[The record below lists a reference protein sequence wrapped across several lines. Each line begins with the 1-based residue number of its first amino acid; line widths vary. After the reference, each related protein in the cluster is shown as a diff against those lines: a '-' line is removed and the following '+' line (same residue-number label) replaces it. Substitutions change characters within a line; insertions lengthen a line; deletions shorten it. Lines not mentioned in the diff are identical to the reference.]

1 MKKLLMNSILGISL
15 VSWVL
20 FLAFSFLYFFPN
32 QAIKTVSHSIAFQY
46 NLSYSAIANEGT
58 FRHPL
63 ITFSNIVVLKNGD
76 KIFSADQASFGI
88 TISPQTLLGNLE
100 VNLLH
105 VKKAYLLIQENI
117 DGASSLLN
125 INIDD
130 NISLDIE
137 DLFLETSN
145 QNLIINA
152 KFNNLLLGSAN
163 GELKIIHRNKVSN
176 FSISSDGF
184 TSNFLLNLNTFNWL
198 SIFPSNVLIP
208 VDSINFGINMLG
220 TMNSQ
225 GSSLRGSISYEDANF
240 NNFSLQRNHGSFLFQ
255 SKNGLASLSLQ
266 KFLHPFID
274 ESFPIKLNFI
284 KKSILIPKLYVSDQL
299 VLQRKPKFTN
309 LAVDNFM
316 ASLNS
321 GLIKYSGIV
330 ADLDLLNV
338 YFDEVTNLQGVFS
351 GLNNDFKFII
361 SPSNSLIK
369 QKDSD
374 VYPIQ
379 VNGKGIVNNL
389 GLQLEANIKEP
400 KGLISLKLDLPSQ
413 VDQSITLK
421 LSGQNVSKKLI
432 LISLPEN
439 FTKVHQFINQNIE
452 LSPSNNIF
460 LNYMSPNYELASR
473 LILKLSLDESILH
486 INPSLKFTMKKGIIE
501 MTNDH
506 LYVVSS
512 SGFINQFSMESFHGN
527 LTFLNQDFQYTSQH
541 ELSTKEIL
549 GAVGNIT
556 SAFKPLNASGMSKG
570 IYNISSKKTFN
581 TISVETGGFEIPVHQ
596 NHLLLLKKGQFYAL
610 NFDKIFGR
618 LHSQYLNQNP
628 IIFLKGENLLD
639 KYKLD
644 FISEISLK
652 PSMFIPDS
660 SLFQLSGID
669 SFLLAL
675 TIKKNLPPILNIFSE
690 LEGIAF
696 NSQLSFL
703 QKSKNSIL
711 STDIVISNFAQPNV
725 YIRNKLLELK
735 INFLDRPSGYIAIGK
750 EIPMEYNFLR
760 KAKGLNFYLG
770 LDTFNF
776 DQLKDFSKGQAIDEN
791 IKLNN
796 FIFDINN
803 IEIANNQ
810 FHQMNGSLSLK
821 GKEIKGTIQ
830 SDKLSGKFI
839 RDKSGFLKV
848 ELQDTQLQDISFLK
862 NQKESF
868 GIQNINARLIVKNSS
883 IDKLQIK
890 FLDVYLLKNKN
901 VLTLDNINLNSNLIS
916 ISPLSDTSKAY
927 FSIDNKNDIYK
938 LRGIYMVKDSLEI
951 PVIQDLG
958 NFSYFNGNLNLQW
971 QNLQRL
977 KDIEG
982 TVDFILKDLIVSNKT
997 SNSIAFN
1004 LLGILNLKN
1013 ILGKVANLDLTIEEF
1028 RSTKLNRLQGKF
1040 VFSQSKMRLAA
1051 PLFIDTNAAKMKWIG
1066 QINKN
1071 ARGELANL
1079 DLSLDL
1085 RVRIGEN
1092 IPWYAAVLGGIPAV
1106 AGSALISEIFENN
1119 IDDLSNYQY
1128 EVSGMLNAPQ
1138 IKRMN

>member
-1 MKKLLMNSILGISL
+1 MNSILGISL

-105 VKKAYLLIQENI
+105 VEKAYLLIQENI

-152 KFNNLLLGSAN
+152 KFNNFLLGSAN

-255 SKNGLASLSLQ
+255 SKGGLASLSLQ

-330 ADLDLLNV
+330 TDLDLLNV

-400 KGLISLKLDLPSQ
+400 KGIISLKLDLPSQ

-460 LNYMSPNYELASR
+460 LNYMSPNYELAPR
-473 LILKLSLDESILH
+473 LILKLSLDESIIH

-512 SGFINQFSMESFHGN
+512 PGFINQFSMESFHGN

-549 GAVGNIT
+549 SAVGNIT
-556 SAFKPLNASGMSKG
+556 SAFKPSNASGMSKG

-652 PSMFIPDS
+652 PSMFIPDL

-696 NSQLSFL
+696 NSQLPFL

-750 EIPMEYNFLR
+750 EIPMKYNFLR

-883 IDKLQIK
+883 INKLQIK

-977 KDIEG
+977 KNIEG
-982 TVDFILKDLIVSNKT
+982 TVDLILKDLIVSNKT

-1071 ARGELANL
+1071 ARGELVNL

>member
-105 VKKAYLLIQENI
+105 VEKAYLLIQENI

-152 KFNNLLLGSAN
+152 KFNNFLLGSAN

-255 SKNGLASLSLQ
+255 SKGGLASLSLQ

-330 ADLDLLNV
+330 TDLDLLNV

-400 KGLISLKLDLPSQ
+400 KGIISLKLDLPSQ

-460 LNYMSPNYELASR
+460 LNYMSPNYELAPR
-473 LILKLSLDESILH
+473 LILKLSLDESIIH

-512 SGFINQFSMESFHGN
+512 PGFINQFSMESFHGN

-549 GAVGNIT
+549 SAVGNIT
-556 SAFKPLNASGMSKG
+556 SAFKPSNASGMSKG

-652 PSMFIPDS
+652 PSMFIPDL

-696 NSQLSFL
+696 NSQLPFL

-750 EIPMEYNFLR
+750 EIPMKYNFLR

-883 IDKLQIK
+883 INKLQIK

-977 KDIEG
+977 KNIEG
-982 TVDFILKDLIVSNKT
+982 TVDLILKDLIVSNKT

-1071 ARGELANL
+1071 ARGELVNL